1 MNSRTIR
8 WMAALA
14 LGAGAA
20 GAQATEI
27 RVEIGGTR
35 STASSWETQVEQAV
49 KAYARRAAQL
59 TRREREARKI
69 NTQFSLP
76 LRVVLTQNGQPLPV
90 AATRSRAPEDIVPT
104 FDTSGSRA
112 FSESYR
118 QHLEATFTQA
128 RPVMNSVFGIP
139 KTPGAVRIKNYDA
152 DIQDRLAVA
161 GGYYVPNAPTGPE
174 IRFPVYNS
182 SVAASINYIHCL
194 LLAYQGTTP
203 YFADAFNEGIVRA
216 ATMSIVRTAGSLPN
230 SPGSDQIE
238 GTLDSLYD
246 VTAFYDWYNQ
256 PGLGAQPFIAP
267 NLLSQT
273 LPPGGSTGGA
283 YLLRYQMAGSA
294 WSKVLTQYPGFAN
307 EFNRRYYA
315 SPAIYQ
321 TEDSLA
327 DLGQQTIN
335 FLSGGSTATVEGL
348 SFPNWVERQAILDTT
363 NTPGNKVVLQPFPIA
378 PIGGTSDFGVFG
390 LIVNAWRTL
399 PNGDETLL
407 AGQCYP
413 IFWRPDDVRFFTS
426 TQEDVINITGAY
438 GSAAPNFPGDNFG
451 NQKYRVTVDAPFQGQ
466 TARAYLPAGAIAT
479 GAATTQNNFFGTLVG
494 LPAVSGSTSY
504 RVQVEWTGGSNS
516 AITAEN
522 FAFGTRITDA
532 SFDRAQM
539 LTVKVFRVQGA
550 VVTELIN
557 RRVAKGQGPIG
568 LDLRPASADT
578 SYSFSRQPRLSFFG
592 LPIQP
597 YRPLIS
603 KVLSQTDGE
612 TLAASYNPSLGK
624 YELYPDEGRVMQ
636 GLGAFIRP
644 STAQSVTVRGR
655 TSPATLMTVHLRP
668 GWNAV
673 TSPFTTE
680 VPFSQVSVTSA
691 TESLSTWT
699 EAQGAILGTT
709 IFGFQGDTM
718 NMDNGTFQPATS
730 FKPGQAVFVRAL
742 RAEGAVLVFF
752 PSASSSSSSSR
763 LPNNDVVLE
772 RPLGR
777 PIKITMFSARSIPGP
792 KAMGGQYNFS
802 PRRWEVQVTVKSPS
816 FVNSAVVLGQD
827 SRAAKGFDPS
837 EDADLPPQMNGGFQA
852 SILNGRPLY
861 KDIRVYGLQETYKM
875 KLDGL
880 IPGQQYRVTLDFIQG
895 SPSLKIYDPETRQTS
910 EVWDGMTFTFN
921 ATKSS
926 QTFDITSGGLR

>member
-1 MNSRTIR
+1 MKNRRTIR

-14 LGAGAA
+14 LGAGAV
-20 GAQATEI
+20 GAQATEL

-35 STASSWETQVEQAV
+35 STASWETTVEQAV
-49 KAYARRAAQL
+49 KSYARRTAQL
-59 TRREREARKI
+59 TKREREARKI
-69 NTQFSLP
+69 KVQFSLP

-90 AATRSRAPEDIVPT
+90 VATRSRAPEDIVPT
-104 FDTSGSRA
+104 FDATGSRA
-112 FSESYR
+112 FSEAYR

-152 DIQDRLAVA
+152 DIQDRLAVS

-230 SPGSDQIE
+230 SPSSDQVE
-238 GTLDSLYD
+238 ATLDSLYD

-283 YLLRYQMAGSA
+283 FLLRYQMAGSA
-294 WSKVLTQYPGFAN
+294 WSKVLTEYPGFAN
-307 EFNRRYYA
+307 EFNKRYYA

-321 TEDSLA
+321 NEAALV
-327 DLGQQTIN
+327 DLGQDTIN
-335 FLSGGSTATVEGL
+335 FLSGGGTATVEGL
-348 SFPNWVERQAILDTT
+348 PFAAWVERQSILDTSR
-363 NTPGNKVVLQPFPIA
+363 TPGNKVVVQPFPIA
-378 PIGGTSDFGVFG
+378 PISGSSDFGVFG
-390 LIVNAWRTL
+390 LIINAWRTL

-407 AGQCYP
+407 SGQCYP

-426 TQEDVINITGAY
+426 TQEDVVGITGAY

-466 TARAYLPAGAIAT
+466 IARAYIPAGAVAT
-479 GAATTQNNFFGTLVG
+479 GANTTENNFYGTLVG

-504 RVQVEWTGGSNS
+504 RIQVDWTGGSNTS
-516 AITAEN
+516 ITAQN
-522 FAFGTRITDA
+522 FAFGARITDA

-550 VVTELIN
+550 TVNEVIS
-557 RRVAKGQGPIG
+557 RRVAKGQGPIA
-568 LDLRPASADT
+568 LDLRPSNAET
-578 SYSFSRQPRLSFFG
+578 SYTFSRQARLSFFG

-597 YRPLIS
+597 YRPLTS
-603 KVLSQTDGE
+603 TVLAQTESE
-612 TLAASYNPSLGK
+612 TLAASYNPSTGK
-624 YELYPDEGRVMQ
+624 YELYPDEGRLTH

-655 TSPATLMTVHLRP
+655 TSPSTLMTVHLRP
-668 GWNAV
+668 GWNAI

-680 VPFSQVSVTSA
+680 VPFTQVNVTSA

-699 EAQGAILGTT
+699 EAQGTILGTT
-709 IFGFQGDTM
+709 IFAFQGDSI
-718 NMDNGTFQPATS
+718 NMDSGTFQPATS
-730 FKPGQAVFVRAL
+730 FKPGQAVYVRAL
-742 RAEGAVLVFF
+742 RAEGAVLVFH
-752 PSASSSSSSSR
+752 PSA
-763 LPNNDVVLE
+763 LPTSNDIANSNIVLE
-772 RPLGR
+772 RPLV
-777 PIKITMFSARSIPGP
+777 PVKITLFGEKYRP
-792 KAMGGQYNFS
+792 KATSQWNFT
-802 PRRWEVQVTVKSPS
+802 PRRWEAQVTVKSPS
-816 FVNSAVVLGQD
+816 FVTSTAIIGQA
-827 SRAAKGFDPS
+827 SNGSKGFDPS
-837 EDADLPPQMNGGFQA
+837 EDAELPPFVSPGFQA
-852 SILNGRPLY
+852 SIVNGQGLF
-861 KDIRVYGLQETYKM
+861 KDIRVYGIKETFTV

-880 IPGQQYRVTLDFIQG
+880 IVGQQYRVTLDIIAG
-895 SPSLKIYDPETRQTS
+895 SPALKIYDPTTRQT
-910 EVWDGMTFTFN
+910 ETVQDGMTFTFN
-921 ATKSS
+921 AIAPT
-926 QTFDITSGGLR
+926 QTFDITSGGIR